1 MTSKIIPI
9 FQNMVGKAV
18 TIQKLEIYIFR
29 CISWIMYRK
38 KLKIIFIKIHKKFKF
53 EEKSLSFLL
62 LFFKQQ
68 LKFRDQILH
77 NGSSS

>member
-1 MTSKIIPI
+1 
-9 FQNMVGKAV
+9 MVGKAV
-18 TIQKLEIYIFR
+18 TIQKLEIYILR
-29 CISWIMYRK
+29 CISWITHRK